1 MSPYPITGDV
11 NFDDLARVGLSGFS
25 SAKLLFYFTLSNNL
39 WAGTLSQYKHAILIK
54 VYFFCHPLVIPSL
67 FI

>member
-39 WAGTLSQYKHAILIK
+39 WAGTLSQYKHAIP
-54 VYFFCHPLVIPSL
+54 YQSL
-67 FI
+67 LLLSSIGHS

>member
-25 SAKLLFYFTLSNNL
+25 SAKLLFYFTFL
-39 WAGTLSQYKHAILIK
+39 GKHLQHMEGPGLGVK
-54 VYFFCHPLVIPSL
+54 LEL
-67 FI
+67 